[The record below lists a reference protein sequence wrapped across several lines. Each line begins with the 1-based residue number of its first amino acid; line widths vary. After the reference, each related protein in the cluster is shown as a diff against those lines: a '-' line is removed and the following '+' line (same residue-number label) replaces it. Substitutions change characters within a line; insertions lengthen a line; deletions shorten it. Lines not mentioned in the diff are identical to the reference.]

1 MVNSRVEIMKSFFDE
16 DEKILWSKILG
27 EKGSNERIYII
38 TNKRCYKK
46 SHKIAEIDYSGAP
59 KEYLKVIDDILIIE
73 RRGIQHIKFS
83 HWVSCIL
90 KGEQTQRKPYFS
102 FSGIRRTEGEMIK
115 NMLLDTHN
123 LAQISSSGSGDVSSQ
138 YSQFAQPVNPEE
150 QYLTPSFTGPEGGA
164 NSAQIVEV
172 AGGTGTCAYCNIAI
186 SEIQGKVYGCT
197 SCGVLYHE
205 ACLNNVMRE
214 GWCSNCNKILLW

>member
-1 MVNSRVEIMKSFFDE
+1 MEIMKSFFDE
-16 DEKILWSKILG
+16 DEKIIWSKVLS

-46 SHKIAEIDYSGAP
+46 YHKIATRDYSGAP

-73 RRGIQHIKFS
+73 RKGIQDIKVS

-90 KGEQTQRKPYFS
+90 KGEPTQRKPF
-102 FSGIRRTEGEMIK
+102 FVFDHVFRTEGEMIK
-115 NMLLDTHN
+115 NMLLDT
-123 LAQISSSGSGDVSSQ
+123 GS
-138 YSQFAQPVNPEE
+138 PEE
-150 QYLTPSFTGPEGGA
+150 QYLTPSITGPGGGA
-164 NSAQIVEV
+164 DSAQIVEI
-172 AGGTGTCAYCNIAI
+172 AGGTGTCAYCSMAI
-186 SEIQGKVYGCT
+186 SDIQGKVYGCT
-197 SCGVLYHE
+197 SCGILYHE